1 MSFHVSSLEFSMIIV
16 LKSVVTVCKQN
27 VNICSFMPLFHQRIK
42 PRLGLGP
49 LIVDSLGKKWKK
61 IDQWTAKQNR
71 YEGLGL
77 STDRP
82 QEASG
87 RLRRPQTV
95 PNWSGTKN
103 RLSHLSGR
111 FEPRSCRTQ
120 TDWVPG
126 RLRPPG
132 TKPRL
137 TQD

>member
-1 MSFHVSSLEFSMIIV
+1 
-16 LKSVVTVCKQN
+16 
-27 VNICSFMPLFHQRIK
+27 MPLFHQRIK

-61 IDQWTAKQNR
+61 IDQWTAKLDRFQS
-71 YEGLGL
+71 LGL

-103 RLSHLSGR
+103 RLSHFSGR
-111 FEPRSCRTQ
+111 FEPRSCPRQ

-126 RLRPPG
+126 CLRPPG

>member
-1 MSFHVSSLEFSMIIV
+1 MHVQWDVREAL
-16 LKSVVTVCKQN
+16 VV
-27 VNICSFMPLFHQRIK
+27 PLFHQRIK

-82 QEASG
+82 QEVSG

-111 FEPRSCRTQ
+111 FEPRSCRAQ

>member
-1 MSFHVSSLEFSMIIV
+1 MTLNRGQ
-16 LKSVVTVCKQN
+16 SVKKKQKWAG
-27 VNICSFMPLFHQRIK
+27 I
-42 PRLGLGP
+42 LGRFQ
-49 LIVDSLGKKWKK
+49 S
-61 IDQWTAKQNR
+61 
-71 YEGLGL
+71 LGL

-95 PNWSGTKN
+95 PNWSGTKS
-103 RLSHLSGR
+103 RLSHFSGR
-111 FEPRSCRTQ
+111 FEPRSCRRQ

>member
-1 MSFHVSSLEFSMIIV
+1 
-16 LKSVVTVCKQN
+16 
-27 VNICSFMPLFHQRIK
+27 MPLFHQRIK

-77 STDRP
+77 SKDRP

-87 RLRRPQTV
+87 RLRWPQTV

-103 RLSHLSGR
+103 RLSHFSGR
-111 FEPRSCRTQ
+111 FEPRSCCTQ

>member
-1 MSFHVSSLEFSMIIV
+1 MRL
-16 LKSVVTVCKQN
+16 
-27 VNICSFMPLFHQRIK
+27 MPLFHQRIK

-103 RLSHLSGR
+103 RLSHFSGR
-111 FEPRSCRTQ
+111 FEPRSCRRQ

>member
-1 MSFHVSSLEFSMIIV
+1 MTGTYTLEEQKGQTMMHTYNPQCPHQVSTFYTLWNQRNNPDKI
-16 LKSVVTVCKQN
+16 LKLMVT
-27 VNICSFMPLFHQRIK
+27 IMPLFHQRIK

-49 LIVDSLGKKWKK
+49 LIVDSLGKKL
-61 IDQWTAKQNR
+61 TNGLQNWI
-71 YEGLGL
+71 GFK
-77 STDRP
+77 
-82 QEASG
+82 
-87 RLRRPQTV
+87 V

-103 RLSHLSGR
+103 RLSHFSGR

>member
-1 MSFHVSSLEFSMIIV
+1 M
-16 LKSVVTVCKQN
+16 
-27 VNICSFMPLFHQRIK
+27 
-42 PRLGLGP
+42 
-49 LIVDSLGKKWKK
+49 DSLGKKWKK

-77 STDRP
+77 SADRP
-82 QEASG
+82 QEAS
-87 RLRRPQTV
+87 V

-103 RLSHLSGR
+103 RLSHFSGR

-126 RLRPPG
+126 CLRPPG
-132 TKPRL
+132 TKPQL

>member
-1 MSFHVSSLEFSMIIV
+1 M
-16 LKSVVTVCKQN
+16 
-27 VNICSFMPLFHQRIK
+27 
-42 PRLGLGP
+42 G
-49 LIVDSLGKKWKK
+49 SLGKNGKK
-61 IDQWTAKQNR
+61 IDQWGGRQIR

-77 STDRP
+77 TTDRP
-82 QEASG
+82 QDAPG
-87 RLRRPQTV
+87 GPQTV

-103 RLSHLSGR
+103 RLSHFSSR
-111 FEPRSCRTQ
+111 RQ

>member
-1 MSFHVSSLEFSMIIV
+1 
-16 LKSVVTVCKQN
+16 
-27 VNICSFMPLFHQRIK
+27 MPLFHQRIK

-61 IDQWTAKQNR
+61 IDQWTAKLDRFQS
-71 YEGLGL
+71 LGL
-77 STDRP
+77 STDHP

-103 RLSHLSGR
+103 RLSHFSGR

>member
-1 MSFHVSSLEFSMIIV
+1 MWWNTHISRVVEHPHISWTVLE
-16 LKSVVTVCKQN
+16 KS
-27 VNICSFMPLFHQRIK
+27 
-42 PRLGLGP
+42 G
-49 LIVDSLGKKWKK
+49 KK

-103 RLSHLSGR
+103 RLM
-111 FEPRSCRTQ
+111 
-120 TDWVPG
+120 WVFHHT
-126 RLRPPG
+126 
-132 TKPRL
+132 TKAP
-137 TQD
+137 D